1 MKTKIIASIAASFLL
16 AGSVYAEGAKV
27 GVNGM
32 VCAFC
37 AQGIKKNFSA
47 KEAVEKVDVNL
58 DEKFVTLDFKKEKT
72 LSDAE
77 ITDVIK
83 RAGYAVTKIDRVPDG
98 AKK

>member
-1 MKTKIIASIAASFLL
+1 MKKNLIVTGILSLL
-16 AGSVYAEGAKV
+16 LSAPAFADGARV

-58 DEKFVTLDFKKEKT
+58 DEKFVSLNFKKDKT
-72 LSDAE
+72 LSDEE

-83 RAGYAVTKIDRVPDG
+83 RAGYAVTKIEREG
-98 AKK
+98 GKK